1 MLMLMMN
8 IQKTALKLSS
18 SLPRLRRNNDRKTA
32 TLSTPDGKKP
42 LIANT
47 FGLPSGK
54 SFSCPGATSV
64 CEKICYAGKLEKIFK
79 STRELLLANW
89 DAVQNKSVNELQQM
103 IQFMIDDFKWECDKY
118 NAPKLFRI
126 HWDGDF
132 FSKDYTRAW
141 RRVIKHNKDVQ
152 FWVYT
157 RVPPAIEMLTGI
169 GNLSLYFSADAD
181 NKDEAKRLRNDY
193 GVRLAWLSDTFEEA
207 SSQVK
212 ALTGKPGAKCPEQTR
227 QIPLI
232 SIDGGACYT
241 CGLCIENKTDIR
253 FSISKK

>member
-1 MLMLMMN
+1 MMN
-8 IQKTALKLSS
+8 TQKKVLRLSS

-32 TLSTPDGKKP
+32 TLSTPDGKRP

-54 SFSCPGATSV
+54 SFSCPNATSV

-79 STRELLLANW
+79 GTRELLLANW

-103 IQFMIDDFKWECDKY
+103 IQFMIQDFKYDCDKY
-118 NAPKLFRI
+118 NAEKLFRI

-132 FSKDYTRAW
+132 FSEDYTKAW

-157 RVPPAIEMLTGI
+157 RVPSAVEMLTGI
-169 GNLSLYFSADAD
+169 KNLSLYFSADKD
-181 NKDEAKRLRNDY
+181 NVDEAKRLRQDY
-193 GVRLAWLSDTFEEA
+193 DVKLAWLADTFEEA
-207 SSQVK
+207 SLQVR

-232 SIDGGACYT
+232 SKDGGACYT
-241 CGLCIENKTDIR
+241 CGLCTTNKTKTDIR

>member
-1 MLMLMMN
+1 MLMRST
-8 IQKTALKLSS
+8 QKKVLRLSS

-32 TLSTPDGKKP
+32 TLSTPDGKRP

-64 CEKICYAGKLEKIFK
+64 CEKICYAGKLEKVFK

-89 DAVQNKSVNELQQM
+89 DAVQNKNIQELTSM
-103 IQFMIDDFKWECDKY
+103 IQFMIDDFVWECNKY
-118 NAPKLFRI
+118 NAAKYFRI

-132 FSKDYTRAW
+132 FSYAYIIAW
-141 RRVIKHNKDVQ
+141 KNVIINNPEVQ

-157 RVPPAIEMLTGI
+157 RVPNAVKMLTGI
-169 GNLSLYFSADAD
+169 DNLSLYFSADED
-181 NKDEAKRLRNDY
+181 NKHEAKRLRQEY
-193 GVRLAWLSDTFEEA
+193 GVKLAWLAQTFEDA
-207 SSQVK
+207 SSQVR

-232 SIDGGACYT
+232 SKDGGACYT
-241 CGLCIENKTDIR
+241 CGLCITNKTDIR
-253 FSISKK
+253 FSISKT

>member
-1 MLMLMMN
+1 
-8 IQKTALKLSS
+8 
-18 SLPRLRRNNDRKTA
+18 
-32 TLSTPDGKKP
+32 
-42 LIANT
+42 
-47 FGLPSGK
+47 
-54 SFSCPGATSV
+54 
-64 CEKICYAGKLEKIFK
+64 
-79 STRELLLANW
+79 
-89 DAVQNKSVNELQQM
+89 
-103 IQFMIDDFKWECDKY
+103 
-118 NAPKLFRI
+118 
-126 HWDGDF
+126 
-132 FSKDYTRAW
+132 
-141 RRVIKHNKDVQ
+141 
-152 FWVYT
+152 
-157 RVPPAIEMLTGI
+157 MLTGI

-207 SSQVK
+207 SSQVR

>member
-1 MLMLMMN
+1 
-8 IQKTALKLSS
+8 
-18 SLPRLRRNNDRKTA
+18 
-32 TLSTPDGKKP
+32 
-42 LIANT
+42 
-47 FGLPSGK
+47 
-54 SFSCPGATSV
+54 
-64 CEKICYAGKLEKIFK
+64 
-79 STRELLLANW
+79 
-89 DAVQNKSVNELQQM
+89 M

-118 NAPKLFRI
+118 NAEKLFRI

-157 RVPPAIEMLTGI
+157 RVPPAIGMLTGI
-169 GNLSLYFSADAD
+169 PNLSLYFSADAD
-181 NKDEAKRLRNDY
+181 NKDEAKRLRQEH
-193 GVRLAWLSDTFEEA
+193 GVKLAWLSDTFEEA
-207 SSQVK
+207 SSQVR

-241 CGLCIENKTDIR
+241 CGLCTTNKTDVR